1 MSASH
6 SDQSITVAQA
16 RAAPPGSPEREAFD
30 KALAPALAGVRRIQ
44 ARMRPAARLIAA
56 RAKRPTPPKPK
67 GAKPRA
73 PRRPRRASRPAAA
86 RKATAD
92 PEPRPPGDPLG
103 RTENQH
109 HADPSSRA
117 ASANGGTMPGPRHIG
132 DILADLLPRLSREWG
147 VS

>member
-1 MSASH
+1 MSASRI
-6 SDQSITVAQA
+6 DQTITIGQA
-16 RAAPPGSPEREAFD
+16 RAAPPGSPERAAFD
-30 KALAPALAGVRRIQ
+30 EALAPALSAVRRIG
-44 ARMRPAARLIAA
+44 ARMRFPAHRGAARKPL
-56 RAKRPTPPKPK
+56 RPAPAPSPR
-67 GAKPRA
+67 PRA
-73 PRRPRRASRPAAA
+73 ASRQRRPSRPAAA

-132 DILADLLPRLSREWG
+132 GILADLLPRLSREWG